1 MSHTVYGNTCSYK
14 LFQITACHNVIMT
27 ERERYLSRIFDLLA
41 FERLC
46 SLCDSPLVFSFAIK
60 KIIVSIQNRLTPGD
74 KFDIMRYTFSIKEK
88 NTPIF
93 ETKKAI
99 VYETVH
105 TSLPTCPQTLSNY
118 HHTQRISLP
127 RKSRHKP
134 FPKSTVIIAIYHI
147 HKHTNQYTVHHPI

>member
-88 NTPIF
+88 NTPIY

-99 VYETVH
+99 VYIRRCTP
-105 TSLPTCPQTLSNY
+105 L
-118 HHTQRISLP
+118 
-127 RKSRHKP
+127 SRHA
-134 FPKSTVIIAIYHI
+134 PKLYQITIIPSVSASLG
-147 HKHTNQYTVHHPI
+147 KVATNHFRKAPS